1 MGFSL
6 NRAEQGETPFEQYE
20 DLYRE
25 MVARVSH
32 HVLEL
37 LHDAPDGQN
46 RQQLLFFTE
55 SLGSLGNPLYS
66 LLEQIFRKRRWATP
80 AICNRYGWAAPSPC
94 RRRARFITRKRRI
107 SMKPVPPG
115 AFTTRAELRQAGA
128 RGAAAV
134 FTPGRSAAA

>member
-20 DLYRE
+20 TLYRE

-66 LLEQIFRKRRWATP
+66 LLEQIFPQTPVATP
-80 AICNRYGWAAPSPC
+80 AICSRCGWAAPSPC
-94 RRRARFITRKRRI
+94 RRRGRSTTRKRRI
-107 SMKPVPPG
+107 SMKLARPG
-115 AFTTRAELRQAGA
+115 AFITRSWI
-128 RGAAAV
+128 
-134 FTPGRSAAA
+134 TPGKNAG

>member
-1 MGFSL
+1 
-6 NRAEQGETPFEQYE
+6 
-20 DLYRE
+20 

-66 LLEQIFRKRRWATP
+66 LLEQIFPQTP
-80 AICNRYGWAAPSPC
+80 VGYACHLQQVWLGSTIALPPQGAIYN
-94 RRRARFITRKRRI
+94 
-107 SMKPVPPG
+107 
-115 AFTTRAELRQAGA
+115 
-128 RGAAAV
+128 
-134 FTPGRSAAA
+134 